1 MLGGSLPPQS
11 IADLK
16 ALAEIVSFLSDK
28 KNHAVLDKAS
38 EREVKIKERLAE
50 IADREAYIASKE
62 IEVSKIHATNEAK
75 FAEIVK
81 REEALA
87 VKEAKYNEAN
97 SKFLAEKRNFT
108 GEVKVVAEQQSIKT
122 DELLKLE
129 GSLAAAKVKLKAD
142 QAIADGLIKDYS
154 DKLKALQALVK

>member
-1 MLGGSLPPQS
+1 MIGNSLPPQS

-28 KNHAVLDKAS
+28 KNHSVLDKAS

-50 IADREAYIASKE
+50 IADREANILSKE
-62 IEVSKIHATNEAK
+62 TEVSKIHAANEAR

-97 SKFLAEKRNFT
+97 SKFLVEKRNFT
-108 GEVKVVAEQQSIKT
+108 GEVKAVAEQQAIKT
-122 DELLKLE
+122 DELFKLEASLASAKLKLT
-129 GSLAAAKVKLKAD
+129 AD

-154 DKLKALQALVK
+154 DKLKAFQALVK